1 MEFIFFSILIGICVG
16 SLVAARIRSFK
27 QKCAE
32 EAEAMNTDEL
42 MHQINT
48 LYDELDEEYSFRKSC
63 MYEALWEEH
72 RKRFNTST
80 KD

>member
-1 MEFIFFSILIGICVG
+1 MEFIFFSLLIGICVG

-32 EAEAMNTDEL
+32 EAQAMSTDEL
-42 MHQINT
+42 VRQINT
-48 LYDELDEEYSFRKSC
+48 LSDELDEEFSFRKNC

-72 RKRFNTST
+72 RKRFNTSENN
-80 KD
+80 